1 MRPFRARPVAV
12 HTSRTTTLESPA
24 GAAANRWLVRAATL
38 LAAGGTGGLPAS
50 GLRQV
55 RSGATSQA
63 TGENKTPAD
72 KPPALL
78 EPVPAEPTS
87 PEPARGVGLRRGLI
101 SAVAIVTVFVCGG
114 AGSYQSGGP
123 PIDEPLGPLIPV
135 GFVVPFV
142 LLLLSI
148 AILPMAAHDWWK
160 NDLNKAKVAAFFSLP
175 VIVLF
180 AFHFG
185 DSGNRALL
193 HQVMEYASF
202 IILLGALYVISGG
215 ILIEGAF
222 RGTPPSNALL
232 LGIGAVLANLIGTTG
247 ASLLL
252 VRPLIRGNRH
262 RRRVVHVPVFFIFV
276 VANCGGL
283 LTPLGDPPLFLG
295 FLKGVPFEW
304 TLRLF
309 PQWLLM
315 NGTLVA
321 IFVIWDWIATTR
333 DGREG
338 AIPPAD
344 ASDSRFSLRGSHNF
358 VFLGAVVCLLF
369 AAGRGYGHGGRPW
382 PFGFQEAA
390 LLALAVASFF
400 STRPEIRERNHSTF
414 GPIIEVAVLFA
425 GIFVTITPAVLLLD
439 AHGRHLGLSEPWHFF
454 WAAGLMSSVLDN
466 APAYLTAVAT
476 ACGAHHIPLQG
487 RYLATFLE
495 LRNASD
501 PDQILSAIS
510 CGCVFMGA
518 LTYLGNAP
526 NFMVRAYAEQS
537 NIRMPSFFGFMLY
550 SFAVLLPLLRV
561 VTFVFF
567 GA

>member
-1 MRPFRARPVAV
+1 
-12 HTSRTTTLESPA
+12 
-24 GAAANRWLVRAATL
+24 
-38 LAAGGTGGLPAS
+38 
-50 GLRQV
+50 
-55 RSGATSQA
+55 
-63 TGENKTPAD
+63 
-72 KPPALL
+72 
-78 EPVPAEPTS
+78 
-87 PEPARGVGLRRGLI
+87 
-101 SAVAIVTVFVCGG
+101 
-114 AGSYQSGGP
+114 
-123 PIDEPLGPLIPV
+123 
-135 GFVVPFV
+135 
-142 LLLLSI
+142 
-148 AILPMAAHDWWK
+148 
-160 NDLNKAKVAAFFSLP
+160 
-175 VIVLF
+175 
-180 AFHFG
+180 
-185 DSGNRALL
+185 
-193 HQVMEYASF
+193 
-202 IILLGALYVISGG
+202 LLGALYVISGG

-315 NGTLVA
+315 NGALVA
-321 IFVIWDWIATTR
+321 IFVIWDWIATNRDAR
-333 DGREG
+333 DG
-338 AIPPAD
+338 AAVPAD
-344 ASDSRFSLRGSHNF
+344 VSDSRFSLRGSHNF

-369 AAGRGYGHGGRPW
+369 AAGRGYGHAGHPW
-382 PFGFQEAA
+382 PFGFQEAG
-390 LLALAVASFF
+390 LLALAAASFF
-400 STRPEIRERNHSTF
+400 STRREIREKNYSTF

-439 AHGRHLGLSEPWHFF
+439 ANGSHLGLSKPWHFF

-487 RYLATFLE
+487 RYLAALLE
-495 LRNASD
+495 LRNATNH
-501 PDQILSAIS
+501 DQILSAIS

-526 NFMVRAYAEQS
+526 NFMVRAYAEES
-537 NIRMPSFFGFMLY
+537 NVRMPSFFGFMVY
-550 SFAVLLPLLRV
+550 SFAVLVPLFGV
-561 VTFVFF
+561 VAFVFF
-567 GA
+567 RA